1 MTEMTET
8 EIIIY
13 FMAFF
18 FGFIWG
24 GLFFYELGERRANQK
39 NIEFWNGKKWLPPS
53 TLISTELSCLR
64 LLL

>member
-13 FMAFF
+13 FMAFI

-24 GLFFYELGERRANQK
+24 GLFFYQLGERRANQK
-39 NIEFWNGKKWLPPS
+39 NIEFWNRYLGQQVKTTFNQQEK
-53 TLISTELSCLR
+53 
-64 LLL
+64 